1 MARVKRGVTKHRRHK
16 KILALARGY
25 QASSGNQYK
34 RAKEALIHAW
44 SHAYRHRRERKRD
57 FRSLWILRIGAA
69 ARIRGITYSQFM
81 HGLKS
86 ANVEVDRKM
95 LAELAV
101 KDADSFTQLVNLAQ
115 TGLSDRLLPG
125 VPTRAAAS

>member
-1 MARVKRGVTKHRRHK
+1 MTRVKRGVTKHRRHK

-25 QASSGNQYK
+25 QASSGSQYK
-34 RAKEALIHAW
+34 RAKEALLHAW

-81 HGLKS
+81 HGLKL
-86 ANVEVDRKM
+86 AGVELDRKI
-95 LAELAV
+95 LADIAV
-101 KDADSFTQLVNLAQ
+101 RDTDGFNKLIEVSKEQL
-115 TGLSDRLLPG
+115 T
-125 VPTRAAAS
+125 AA